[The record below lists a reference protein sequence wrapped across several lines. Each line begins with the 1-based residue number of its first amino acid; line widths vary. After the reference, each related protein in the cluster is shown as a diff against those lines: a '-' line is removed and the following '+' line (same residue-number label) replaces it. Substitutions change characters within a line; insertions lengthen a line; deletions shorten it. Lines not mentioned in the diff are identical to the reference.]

1 MAFTVVRFNLV
12 EPDATPVSLSARYRA
27 ALEMAAYADEH
38 GV

>member
-27 ALEMAAYADEH
+27 ALEMA
-38 GV
+38 V